1 MENTL
6 VIPAAVIGVAVI
18 VFGAALGVMYL
29 SGYPALPVQPPP
41 NLAPLE
47 SPVPYAVGDIMQSE
61 DATQVAIV
69 CGYDANQNFYLYQ
82 PVVVNASAGTLH
94 ILEGTSTMPCQE
106 FEIRYP
112 YRVFVNT

>member
-29 SGYPALPVQPPP
+29 SGSPALPLQPPP

-61 DATQVAIV
+61 DAAQVVIV
-69 CGYDANQNFYLYQ
+69 SGYDAYQNFYSYQ
-82 PVVVNASAGTLH
+82 PVVINASAGTLH

-112 YRVFVNT
+112 YKVFGNT

>member
-1 MENTL
+1 MENSL

-18 VFGAALGVMYL
+18 VLGAALGVMYL
-29 SGYPALPVQPPP
+29 SGYPALTLQPPP

-61 DATQVAIV
+61 DATHVVIV
-69 CGYDANQNFYLYQ
+69 SGYDAYRNSYSYQ
-82 PVVVNASAGTLH
+82 PVVINASTGTLH

-112 YRVFVNT
+112 YKVFGNT